1 MFLTSTAEHHYK
13 ILEEVMVDFDQS
25 KITKGILKM
34 KYELVENEFISLKK
48 IETHSSLIPDLI

>member
-1 MFLTSTAEHHYK
+1 
-13 ILEEVMVDFDQS
+13 MVDFDQS

>member
-48 IETHSSLIPDLI
+48 I